1 MANLRTG
8 YPALEA
14 IDAVLPPMPCIACGL
29 CCVSPHITL
38 VEFIRLIDSA
48 LTDWPPE
55 RLIQWVST
63 PPELERRYP
72 GNFKCRVQTE
82 KGLCDRHEAR
92 PLICRLEGFPVL
104 DRIGMRESHI
114 CPYITEE
121 DLEVP
126 VGESDIDRWIADT
139 FTVTNQFYPTY
150 EEPYWLSSLLPECWF
165 AVALDE
171 TIKQPFFVW
180 IREMIRSTLDLDF
193 LVPHYENYTR
203 LGDKLGRI
211 DQFFEYAEAKRP
223 RKAVQAIRRVLYD
236 FPFTGTYY
244 QAEGKKY
251 FHLMRDIVQQ
261 GKKSS

>member
-1 MANLRTG
+1 MANLRSA
-8 YPALEA
+8 YPALEETFTS
-14 IDAVLPPMPCIACGL
+14 LPPMPCIACGL

-38 VEFIRLIDSA
+38 VEFIYLMDSV
-48 LTDWPPE
+48 LKDWPQE
-55 RLIQWVST
+55 RIIELVST
-63 PPELERRYP
+63 PPEMEPRYP
-72 GNFKCRVQTE
+72 GNFKCRMQTE

-114 CPYITEE
+114 CPYIAEE

-126 VGESDIDRWIADT
+126 VAEADIDRWIGNT
-139 FTVTNQFYPTY
+139 FALTNQFYPTY

-171 TIKQPFFVW
+171 EIHQPFFVSIRTM
-180 IREMIRSTLDLDF
+180 IRETLDLDF
-193 LVPHYENYTR
+193 LVPHYENYTELR
-203 LGDKLGRI
+203 QKLGRI

-236 FPFTGTYY
+236 FPYTGTYY

-251 FHLMRDIVQQ
+251 FHLMRDIVRKQ
-261 GKKSS
+261 KKNS